1 MCSVICNLHTKSAL
15 TSSAGITGP
24 VKSTQAGLQRRKP
37 NHIRLFL
44 RIRNTT
50 SPCPPQFNTNSLAVR
65 VLVLG
70 LSQRPSGEVTK
81 LGVLGQKTSAGKK
94 ADPSVTTKWSGG
106 LRQRPV
112 GDGGGGVL
120 QGHSRPGSQSLTLT
134 SESPAPVFL
143 HLEQGLN
150 ASNALQSPNMS
161 KRHRAKARVKFTS
174 GLSLGP
180 HLSVLLTCN
189 ALIHFS
195 D

>member
-94 ADPSVTTKWSGG
+94 GDPSVTTKWSGG

-112 GDGGGGVL
+112 GDGGGGP
-120 QGHSRPGSQSLTLT
+120 SRSFP
-134 SESPAPVFL
+134 
-143 HLEQGLN
+143 
-150 ASNALQSPNMS
+150 
-161 KRHRAKARVKFTS
+161 ARVAEPHADLREPRTCVSPS
-174 GLSLGP
+174 GTG
-180 HLSVLLTCN
+180 TKC
-189 ALIHFS
+189 I
-195 D
+195 